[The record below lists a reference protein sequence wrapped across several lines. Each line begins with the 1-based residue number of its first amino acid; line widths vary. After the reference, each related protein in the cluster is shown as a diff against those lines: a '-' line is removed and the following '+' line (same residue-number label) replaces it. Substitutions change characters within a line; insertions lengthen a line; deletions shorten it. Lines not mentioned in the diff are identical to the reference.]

1 MLSAAARAFAEKGL
15 AGTKLKDD
23 ILAPAGIAPGSFY
36 YQFDDKVDLLLA
48 VLEEYSTQYRDR
60 LRQVHRA
67 SPGRLLEDI
76 CRDSYALLFE
86 LAESSTDV
94 LRIQLKER
102 HSDEPRV
109 REYIQAD
116 RVRWLDHLAQDLE
129 RLASASGVRLDCD
142 DAAELVV
149 ALSAGAL
156 SRYLETED
164 AERPAVR
171 DRLLRNLVLFTIGGF
186 EALASATHSPAH
198 HTTSEAA
205 SK

>member
-1 MLSAAARAFAEKGL
+1 MPKQSIASQPRSARAQSTRDRMLSAAARAFAEKGL

-109 REYIQAD
+109 GWRATQRTEATANRETPP
-116 RVRWLDHLAQDLE
+116 
-129 RLASASGVRLDCD
+129 SGV
-142 DAAELVV
+142 VV
-149 ALSAGAL
+149 N
-156 SRYLETED
+156 R
-164 AERPAVR
+164 
-171 DRLLRNLVLFTIGGF
+171 
-186 EALASATHSPAH
+186 
-198 HTTSEAA
+198 
-205 SK
+205 